1 MRSPLIYVFLGMFG
15 CADFQWPWERDVSQ
29 PKPGQDIDPNID
41 PEPDTGD
48 TYDPVATRLVVSQ
61 PAVLLTEAGE
71 ERQLEATVL
80 DLLGG
85 LRSACTY
92 TGAAE
97 LKEMSKRTTFVRV
110 TQQLNPVFD
119 KN

>member
-1 MRSPLIYVFLGMFG
+1 M
-15 CADFQWPWERDVSQ
+15 
-29 PKPGQDIDPNID
+29 
-41 PEPDTGD
+41 
-48 TYDPVATRLVVSQ
+48 
-61 PAVLLTEAGE
+61 
-71 ERQLEATVL
+71 

-92 TGAAE
+92 VGAAE
-97 LKEMSKRTTFVRV
+97 LKEMSKRTSFIRV